1 MLSFQYKILER
12 LVMIDHVEQ
21 VTGSLPYKTLKSN
34 ELSPVFYEAVQEYH
48 DVLADGN
55 LDVLLAFVVSE
66 ESALKV
72 ADNVYQLAVKLNNGK
87 EPSSLDVLPLDLHDS
102 FTKAQRDF
110 ILMRELPAAGS
121 KRRKVYDDV
130 LRSFRT
136 TVSDLVAG
144 AYGLPS
150 SADYKDE
157 TTISRLFEFTGLTG
171 EEARKKT
178 RMLTFIKRI
187 SNIALIVA
195 GIAGFVSIFV
205 FLQFWLGALMFSTFG
220 LVGLLVSMI
229 FITTEVEA
237 ELNSKNYVSNTFRLF
252 KKRFDS
258 MSEQY
263 GTFIKPYLA
272 SMESYLLQ
280 EK

>member
-1 MLSFQYKILER
+1 
-12 LVMIDHVEQ
+12 MIDHVEQ

-157 TTISRLFEFTGLTG
+157 GTISRLLEFTGLTAK
-171 EEARKKT
+171 ESDKKARTLTLVKRVAYEALLIGIT
-178 RMLTFIKRI
+178 VSVVGIFALFQLWFAVVGAFI
-187 SNIALIVA
+187 
-195 GIAGFVSIFV
+195 
-205 FLQFWLGALMFSTFG
+205 FG
-220 LVGLLVSMI
+220 LVALLAGSIV
-229 FITTEVEA
+229 ITTEVEA